1 MVLTAAQTSLFFENA
16 AQMAI
21 PNATVLELVNEGID
35 TVVDLSERKARMS
48 RKRRRFPRA
57 ST

>member
-21 PNATVLELVNEGID
+21 PNATVIELVNEGIN
-35 TVVDLSERKARMS
+35 TVDDLSEFDKDTIGQIAYNLR
-48 RKRRRFPRA
+48 
-57 ST
+57 